1 MHFGREAARVERV
14 HGDPRAVRLRDD
26 RAELV
31 DDGVVELV
39 EERGRERICQRLPR
53 PELDPARDPEHHAL
67 ARARREGRERALEL
81 VERAFLAA
89 SDLVAVVPDDEV
101 AGTRTPREIHVLAV
115 LRVPEE
121 PPRGDLFQGRGGGG
135 EGVLWGRGREHTWT

>member
-1 MHFGREAARVERV
+1 
-14 HGDPRAVRLRDD
+14 
-26 RAELV
+26 
-31 DDGVVELV
+31 
-39 EERGRERICQRLPR
+39 

-89 SDLVAVVPDDEV
+89 SDLVAVVSDDGV

-115 LRVPEE
+115 LRIPEE
-121 PPRGDLFQGRGGGG
+121 SPRGDLLEAREAVEKGFLGARERGDDVRRDVVRQDRHAVRRG
-135 EGVLWGRGREHTWT
+135 EA